1 MSFPN
6 SNSGSSTGGFSFSA
20 PSGTQSQSGD
30 SKPAPLFGG
39 ASAGSTPAF
48 GASSGT
54 ASGGLFG
61 SKPAAP
67 AAGSTSTGGLFGNQ
81 ASGASTGSFGSTAAA
96 PSGGLFGSA
105 NKPAS
110 GGLFGNST
118 PTTAPAVAPTATSGD
133 AKPAFSFGGAS
144 QPAAGGFSFGKTD
157 AAAKPADN
165 AANPLT
171 LGAASSEKKDQ
182 APAFSFGSKPEEK
195 KDQAAPS
202 LFGSA
207 QTASKPGFSFGA
219 APTQD
224 QSKPLFGA
232 KPEESKDKPA
242 FSFGA
247 KPEEKKEPAAFSLG
261 AKPEEKKGQPGFSFG
276 AKPEEKK
283 DQPGF
288 SFGAKPEEK
297 KDQAA
302 GADPNGKRP
311 AFSFGA
317 KPENKKDNE
326 PAPALGTAQ
335 KTENKPAFSFGAK
348 PEDSKGTPTDKKD
361 ALTGAAGS
369 TGVVDPSKAEISPSV
384 YLKNKSFEDVVAKWT
399 SALSKSTTRFKSQA
413 ELIAEWDRVLA
424 ENGAKVSEVYNEVVA
439 AEQTQTRI
447 DDLLNYLGR
456 QQDDLEAMLDKYER
470 QANEILPEGSTDR
483 LQPVDRER
491 SEAYSLARQV
501 NTKLDSLETQL
512 ATVIDEIN
520 KVTKDANQLKEEDP
534 LAQIVQVLN
543 SHVASLD
550 WIDENASKLQEKLGQ
565 AYSQSSR
572 LQF

>member
-20 PSGTQSQSGD
+20 PGGTQSQSGD
-30 SKPAPLFGG
+30 GKPVSLFGG
-39 ASAGSTPAF
+39 GSSGSAPAF

-54 ASGGLFG
+54 ASSGLFG
-61 SKPAAP
+61 SKPAASGTS
-67 AAGSTSTGGLFGNQ
+67 GSQAPGTTTGLFGN
-81 ASGASTGSFGSTAAA
+81 TAA
-96 PSGGLFGSA
+96 PSSGGLFGSA

-110 GGLFGNST
+110 GGLFGSSAAS
-118 PTTAPAVAPTATSGD
+118 TAPATT
-133 AKPAFSFGGAS
+133 
-144 QPAAGGFSFGKTD
+144 PAAGESGFTFGKTD
-157 AAAKPADN
+157 SAAKPFS
-165 AANPLT
+165 
-171 LGAASSEKKDQ
+171 LGPASTEKKDQ
-182 APAFSFGSKPEEK
+182 APAAFSFGAKPDDK

-202 LFGSA
+202 LFGASSA
-207 QTASKPGFSFGA
+207 QSDNKPAFSFGA
-219 APTQD
+219 SSGASSTQE

-232 KPEESKDKPA
+232 KPEENKDKPA
-242 FSFGA
+242 FSFGTKPEEKKDTPGFSFGA
-247 KPEEKKEPAAFSLG
+247 KPEEKKDTPGFSFG
-261 AKPEEKKGQPGFSFG
+261 AKPEEKKDQPGFSFG

-297 KDQAA
+297 KDQP
-302 GADPNGKRP
+302 G
-311 AFSFGA
+311 FSLGA
-317 KPENKKDNE
+317 KPEDKKDDK
-326 PAPALGTAQ
+326 PAFSLGSTQ
-335 KTENKPAFSFGAK
+335 KEDDKPAFSFGSK
-348 PEDSKGTPTDKKD
+348 PEEQKSALTDKNN
-361 ALTGAAGS
+361 ATTSAAGS
-369 TGVVDPSKAEISPSV
+369 AGVVDPAKAEISPSV

-413 ELIAEWDRVLA
+413 EIIAEWDRILA
-424 ENGAKVSEVYNEVVA
+424 DNGAKISEVYNEVVA

-456 QQDDLEAMLDKYER
+456 QQDDMEAMLDKYER
-470 QANEILPEGSTDR
+470 QANEILPEGSADR

-491 SEAYSLARQV
+491 SEAYALAQQV

-512 ATVIDEIN
+512 VTVIDEIN

-534 LAQIVQVLN
+534 LAQIVQILN

-550 WIDENASKLQEKLGQ
+550 WIDENASKLQEKLGK